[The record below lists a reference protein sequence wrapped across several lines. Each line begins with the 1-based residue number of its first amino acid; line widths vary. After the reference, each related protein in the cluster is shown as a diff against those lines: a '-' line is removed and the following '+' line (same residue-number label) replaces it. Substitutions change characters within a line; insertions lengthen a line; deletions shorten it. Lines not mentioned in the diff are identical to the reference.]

1 MLARPGPLEMTSLQ
15 EPSLSDAT
23 PPRKPILKSGVFRFS
38 AVELLIAL
46 GLLFVTAPLVEDLPN
61 GDLIELIPLSL
72 VMISAVLAVG
82 GRRRDFII
90 ALALFLPAL
99 AARWLNYLSPDIVS
113 PAAFAA
119 FGVVFFGYVVAQLIH
134 FILRA
139 PRVDTNVLCAGVSG
153 FLMLG
158 LAWMPLYM
166 LISQLNPAAF
176 SLPPAQGT
184 TLDGFNAFYFSF
196 VSLCTVGYGDITPVS
211 RGAKM
216 VAVLEAITGL
226 FYMAMLI
233 SRLVS
238 VYSSNPSDTGSKPTD
253 KS

>member
-1 MLARPGPLEMTSLQ
+1 L
-15 EPSLSDAT
+15 
-23 PPRKPILKSGVFRFS
+23 FRYS
-38 AVELLIAL
+38 AIELLIAL
-46 GLLFVTAPLVEDLPN
+46 GLLFVTAPLVEDLPH
-61 GDLIELIPLSL
+61 GDLIELIPASL

-82 GRRRDFII
+82 GRRRDLMI
-90 ALALFLPAL
+90 AFGLLLPAL
-99 AARWLNYLSPDIVS
+99 GARWLNYLSPDLVP
-113 PAAFAA
+113 PAAFSA
-119 FGVVFFGYVVAQLIH
+119 FGTVFFGYVIAQLIR

-158 LAWMPLYM
+158 LAWMPVYL
-166 LISQLNPAAF
+166 LISRLNPAAF
-176 SLPPAQGT
+176 NIPAAQGA

-216 VAVLEAITGL
+216 VAVIEAITGL

-238 VYSSNPSDTGSKPTD
+238 VYSSTPPDSGPKPAG

>member
-1 MLARPGPLEMTSLQ
+1 VSLH
-15 EPSLSDAT
+15 PSPTESH
-23 PPRKPILKSGVFRFS
+23 PIQPRASRLGLGLYRLS

-61 GDLIELIPLSL
+61 GDLIELIPVSL
-72 VMISAVLAVG
+72 VMIFAVLAVG
-82 GRRRDFII
+82 ARRRSLMI
-90 ALALFLPAL
+90 ALVLVIPAL
-99 AARWLNYLSPDIVS
+99 AARWVNFLLPDLVS

-119 FGVVFFGYVVAQLIH
+119 FGVVFFAYVVAQLIQ

-153 FLMLG
+153 FLILG
-158 LAWMPLYM
+158 LAWSPLYL
-166 LISQLNPAAF
+166 LIAQLDDAAF
-176 SLPPAQGT
+176 KLPAGA
-184 TLDGFNAFYFSF
+184 TLDSFNAFYFSF

-216 VAVLEAITGL
+216 VSVIEAITGL

-238 VYSSNPSDTGSKPTD
+238 VYSSNPLNPESKPAD

>member
-1 MLARPGPLEMTSLQ
+1 MGL
-15 EPSLSDAT
+15 
-23 PPRKPILKSGVFRFS
+23 FRLS

-61 GDLIELIPLSL
+61 GDLIELIPLSV
-72 VMISAVLAVG
+72 VMIFAVLAVG
-82 GRRRDFII
+82 GRRRNLII
-90 ALALFLPAL
+90 ALVLVVPAL
-99 AARWLNYLSPDIVS
+99 TARWLDYLFPDLVS
-113 PAAFAA
+113 PASFAA
-119 FGVVFFGYVVAQLIH
+119 FGVVFFGYVVAQLIG

-158 LAWMPLYM
+158 LAWAPLYL
-166 LISQLNPAAF
+166 LIYRLNPASF
-176 SLPPAQGT
+176 NLPMGA

-216 VAVLEAITGL
+216 VAVLEAIAGL

-238 VYSSNPSDTGSKPTD
+238 VYSSHPTDPGSKPSS

>member
-1 MLARPGPLEMTSLQ
+1 MSSLDSPRSARSRIGL
-15 EPSLSDAT
+15 
-23 PPRKPILKSGVFRFS
+23 FRLS
-38 AVELLIAL
+38 AVELLVAL
-46 GLLFVTAPLVEDLPN
+46 GLLFVTAPLVENLPN

-72 VMISAVLAVG
+72 VMIFAVLAVG
-82 GRRRDFII
+82 GRRRSLII
-90 ALALFLPAL
+90 ALVLVIPAL
-99 AARWLNYLSPDIVS
+99 AARWLDYLFPDLVS
-113 PAAFAA
+113 PASFAA
-119 FGVVFFGYVVAQLIH
+119 VGVVFFGYVVAQLIG

-158 LAWMPLYM
+158 LAWAPLYL
-166 LISQLNPAAF
+166 LIFRLNPASF
-176 SLPPAQGT
+176 NLPTGT

-238 VYSSNPSDTGSKPTD
+238 VYSSHPEDTGSKPSG

>member
-1 MLARPGPLEMTSLQ
+1 MNSGPETTAQ
-15 EPSLSDAT
+15 ENASH
-23 PPRKPILKSGVFRFS
+23 RKSALRSGLFRFS

-46 GLLFVTAPLVEDLPN
+46 GLLFATAPLVEELPH
-61 GDLIELIPLSL
+61 GDLVELIPVSL
-72 VMISAVLAVG
+72 VMIFAVLAVG
-82 GRRRDFII
+82 GRRRSLII
-90 ALALFLPAL
+90 AVVLVTPAL
-99 AARWLNYLSPDIVS
+99 AARWINFLNPDLVS

-119 FGVVFFGYVVAQLIH
+119 FGVVFFAYVVAQLIG

-158 LAWMPLYM
+158 MAWAPLYI
-166 LISQLNPAAF
+166 LIFRLNPDAF
-176 SLPPAQGT
+176 NLPSVSGAT
-184 TLDGFNAFYFSF
+184 ATLDGFNAFYFSF
-196 VSLCTVGYGDITPVS
+196 VTLCTVGYGDITPVS

-216 VAVLEAITGL
+216 VAVIEAITGL

-238 VYSSNPSDTGSKPTD
+238 VYSSRPSQPERPAD
-253 KS
+253 KD

>member
-1 MLARPGPLEMTSLQ
+1 MNSGYPDHQAAHRRSVF
-15 EPSLSDAT
+15 
-23 PPRKPILKSGVFRFS
+23 KSGIFRFS

-46 GLLFVTAPLVEDLPN
+46 GLLFVTAPLVENLPN

-72 VMISAVLAVG
+72 VMIFAVLAVG
-82 GRRRDFII
+82 GHRRDFII
-90 ALALFLPAL
+90 AVGLFLPAI
-99 AARWLNYLSPDIVS
+99 AARWVNYVSPDLVH

-119 FGVVFFGYVVAQLIH
+119 FGVVFFAYVVAQLIR
-134 FILRA
+134 FILHA

-158 LAWMPLYM
+158 LAWAPLYL
-166 LISQLNPAAF
+166 LISRLNPAAF
-176 SLPPAQGT
+176 NLPAAQGA

-238 VYSSNPSDTGSKPTD
+238 VYSAAPRDADSQP
-253 KS
+253 

>member
-1 MLARPGPLEMTSLQ
+1 MNSSHQ
-15 EPSLSDAT
+15 T
-23 PPRKPILKSGVFRFS
+23 PVASGNVGRKFKLGVFRFS
-38 AVELLIAL
+38 AVELLVAL
-46 GLLFVTAPLVEDLPN
+46 GLVFVTAPFVEDLPN
-61 GDLIELIPLSL
+61 GDLIELIPVSL
-72 VMISAVLAVG
+72 VMIFAVLAVG
-82 GRRRDFII
+82 GRRRNLII
-90 ALALFLPAL
+90 AGMLFIPAL
-99 AARWLNYLSPDIVS
+99 AARWVNYLFPDLIS

-119 FGVVFFGYVVAQLIH
+119 FGVVFFGYVAAQLIH

-158 LAWMPLYM
+158 MAWAPLYL
-166 LISQLNPAAF
+166 LISRLNPSAF
-176 SLPPAQGT
+176 NIPVGQGT

-216 VAVLEAITGL
+216 VAVLEAVTGL

-238 VYSSNPSDTGSKPTD
+238 VYSSHPPGTESKPGG

>member
-1 MLARPGPLEMTSLQ
+1 MNPGHQIPD
-15 EPSLSDAT
+15 PGVAT
-23 PPRKPILKSGVFRFS
+23 RGKSFFRLGVFRFS

-46 GLLFVTAPLVEDLPN
+46 GLLFVTAPLVENLPN
-61 GDLIELIPLSL
+61 GDLLELIPLSL
-72 VMISAVLAVG
+72 VMIFAVLAVG
-82 GRRRDFII
+82 GHRRDFIV
-90 ALALFLPAL
+90 AVALFLPAL
-99 AARWLNYLSPDIVS
+99 AARWVNYLSPDFVS

-119 FGVVFFGYVVAQLIH
+119 FGFVFFGYVIAQLIH

-139 PRVDTNVLCAGVSG
+139 PRVDANVLCAGVSG

-158 LAWMPLYM
+158 LTWAPLYL
-166 LISQLNPAAF
+166 LISRLNSAAF
-176 SLPPAQGT
+176 SLPAGQGP

-216 VAVLEAITGL
+216 LAVLEAITGL

-238 VYSSNPSDTGSKPTD
+238 VYSSNPPETRSKTGES
-253 KS
+253 

>member
-1 MLARPGPLEMTSLQ
+1 MTS
-15 EPSLSDAT
+15 
-23 PPRKPILKSGVFRFS
+23 
-38 AVELLIAL
+38 
-46 GLLFVTAPLVEDLPN
+46 PLVEDLPN
-61 GDLIELIPLSL
+61 GDLIELIPLSV
-72 VMISAVLAVG
+72 VMVLAVLAVG
-82 GRRRDFII
+82 GRRRSLII
-90 ALALFLPAL
+90 ALVLLIPAL
-99 AARWLNYLSPDIVS
+99 AAKWLDYLSPDLVS
-113 PAAFAA
+113 PAGFAA
-119 FGVVFFGYVVAQLIH
+119 FGVVFFGYVVAELIR

-158 LAWMPLYM
+158 LAWAPLYL
-166 LISQLNPAAF
+166 LISRLNPAAF
-176 SLPPAQGT
+176 HLPIGAAM
-184 TLDGFNAFYFSF
+184 DDFNALYFSF

-226 FYMAMLI
+226 FYMAILI

-238 VYSSNPSDTGSKPTD
+238 VYSSHPPEAQSKPSN